1 MVDHAAKRSRFISS
15 RPGRIAAVTAATA
28 SVAALAACHPGSA
41 ASGPSG
47 GASYFKGKTITLIA
61 PDKPG
66 GSYDSY
72 ARLFAPYV
80 ARELGATVNVENVGG
95 AGTLQGSNQMA
106 GSKPDGLTIGMVNV
120 GADIASKVENQP
132 GESFDLNKISWIGQ
146 PAQIPNALVTQPD
159 SRLRSFD
166 SLLHPSGTVNVLDIR
181 NGIGDTLNRV
191 IYGAF
196 GVPYKLDTGFEA
208 TSELKQG
215 FLARDGQTILE
226 AMSTLYPLISG
237 NDAKPLLL
245 IGSADLPSYA
255 KVLAGV
261 PTLASELSK
270 VPLSPRQAA
279 AVKEALA
286 LGNLSDDF
294 AAPPGLPAADLTAL
308 RQAFAKAAAL
318 PALKARANKES
329 LPLAWI
335 SGQAVS
341 GQVATALKDSPAIAS
356 YVR

>member
-1 MVDHAAKRSRFISS
+1 MFDYAAKRFRSDRSGL
-15 RPGRIAAVTAATA
+15 RRIGALTAAA
-28 SVAALAACHPGSA
+28 AAVAALAACHPGSA
-41 ASGPSG
+41 ASGSGG
-47 GASYFKGKTITLIA
+47 GASFFKGKTITLIA

-80 ARELGATVNVENVGG
+80 ARELGATVNVENIGG

-106 GSKPDGLTIGMVNV
+106 ASKPDGLTIGMVNV
-120 GADIASKVENQP
+120 GADIATKVENQP
-132 GESFDLNKISWIGQ
+132 GEGFDMRTISWIGQ

-159 SRLRSFD
+159 SNIRSFGA
-166 SLLHPSGTVNVLDIR
+166 LLHPAGPVNVLDIR

-196 GVPYKLDTGFEA
+196 RVPYRLDTGFEA

-245 IGSADLPSYA
+245 IGSATLPSYA
-255 KVLAGV
+255 RALAGV
-261 PTLASELSK
+261 PTLQSEMSR
-270 VPLSPRQAA
+270 VPLSAGQAA
-279 AVKEALA
+279 AVTEALA
-286 LGNLSDDF
+286 LSNLSDDF
-294 AAPPGLPAADLTAL
+294 AAPPGLPAADLAAL

-318 PALKARANKES
+318 PALRARARTES

-335 SGQAVS
+335 SGSAVS
-341 GQVATALKDSPAIAS
+341 GQVASALSDSPAIAP
-356 YVR
+356 YVK